1 MSSPEK
7 EMNLDDWDPKTVK
20 QKAKDLE
27 PLGLEE
33 LAEYIA
39 ELEVEIA
46 RTRQEITRKEKHRK
60 GLDGLFRS

>member
-1 MSSPEK
+1 
-7 EMNLDDWDPKTVK
+7 MNLDDWDPKTVK